1 MSVFTPFAA
10 TTARARMIA
19 LAVFWAV
26 MLGLWLLLHHQ
37 NPIFPSP
44 SSLVAGWVELVQQG
58 LLVRLVESYSLNL
71 WSLLVAT
78 AVSFGLAY
86 LSVVEAARPLVRLV
100 TSLRFLGM
108 TGITFA
114 LGMYISGR
122 SLQVAMLSFGI
133 TVFYLT
139 SMAAVVRAVP
149 DVDIDHAR
157 TLRMSPWQIVWE
169 VVVRG
174 TLDQSLDILRQ
185 NAAMGWMMLTMV
197 EGLVRSE
204 GGVGVMLIDQNR
216 RLNLAGVFAIQAS
229 ILAVGMLQ
237 DFIIGQVRMMLCP
250 YSAIREE

>member
-1 MSVFTPFAA
+1 MSIFTPFTV
-10 TTARARMIA
+10 TTARARMVA
-19 LAVFWAV
+19 LAGFWATV
-26 MLGLWLLLHHQ
+26 LALWMLLHHQ
-37 NPIFPSP
+37 NPIIPAP
-44 SSLVAGWVELVQQG
+44 GALVTAWVDLAQHGLV
-58 LLVRLVESYSLNL
+58 VRLVESYSLNL

-114 LGMYISGR
+114 LGMYMSGR
-122 SLQVAMLSFGI
+122 SLQVVMLSFGI

-139 SMAAVVRAVP
+139 SMASVVRSVP
-149 DVDIDHAR
+149 EVDIDHAR